1 MPSTPVGG
9 FKIVRM
15 TNFQVTKEELAAS
28 FAVGAALQQALLRHG
43 EWDNHSFKL
52 IVGAATVETLLSLFV
67 HVRFSEPPVDAFQH
81 ALCWTGAAIA
91 GIYVSMLLYR
101 AFFHRLRGFP
111 GPLPA
116 RLSTFYMTWLSG
128 RRGQV
133 YEDVR
138 ALHTKYGDYVRV
150 GPTEISIADPAA
162 FAAIHSAT
170 SQCERGPW
178 YEILN
183 PTVSLQMVRDRKEH
197 ARRRKAWDRAFS
209 SKALKDYEG
218 RVAGYTDELL
228 ETLDTKAKGKP
239 FNASKYFNYY
249 SFDIMGDLAFGR
261 SFNMMRDGIDHY
273 FFTTTHLNMT
283 LIGLFSRVVWL
294 FPIYK
299 AIPILNR
306 EYHRFQRFVRSTTK
320 RRIDNEPHVPDVFH
334 WILKDYNQTPNP
346 SWQETEDL
354 VGDASLIVVAGS
366 DTTAATLTCLFY
378 NFATHPEVYK
388 TLQKEV
394 DGFFA
399 AEVASSDFD
408 TGSLGKLRYLQ
419 ACIDESLRLFPPVM
433 SGLQRQTPPQGIH
446 IGERF
451 IPGNTIVQTPTYTM
465 CRDPRAFPRGDDFIP
480 ERWTTQPELV
490 RDAAVNVPF
499 SVGRFSCV
507 GKQLGLMEVRRVTAL
522 IAQKYDV
529 AMAPG
534 QTKEAFLGGLRDNFT
549 LATPALDLVFSQR
562 V

>member
-1 MPSTPVGG
+1 MESLN
-9 FKIVRM
+9 IVRM
-15 TNFQVTKEELAAS
+15 ANLQITTEQVAAA
-28 FAVGAALQQALLRHG
+28 FAVGAALQQAVLRHG
-43 EWDNHSFKL
+43 EWDSYSFRL
-52 IVGAATVETLLSLFV
+52 IVGAAALEALLSLFI
-67 HVRFSEPPVDAFQH
+67 HARLSEHPLSAVQH
-81 ALCWTGAAIA
+81 ALCCTLAAIA

-101 AFFHRLRGFP
+101 AFFHRLRAFP
-111 GPLPA
+111 GPFAA
-116 RLSTFYMTWLSG
+116 RLSTFYMTYLSA

-138 ALHTKYGDYVRV
+138 ALHRKYGDYVRV
-150 GPTEISIADPAA
+150 GPTEISIADPDA
-162 FAAIHSAT
+162 FNAIHSAT
-170 SQCERGPW
+170 SLCERGPW
-178 YEILN
+178 YNILN
-183 PTVSLQMVRDRKEH
+183 PTVSLQMVRDRKDH

-228 ETLDTKAKGKP
+228 EALDAKAKGKP

-273 FFTTTHLNMT
+273 FFTTTHLNMV
-283 LIGLFSRVVWL
+283 LIGIFSRVVWL

-299 AIPILNR
+299 AIPIMNR
-306 EYHRFQRFVRSTTK
+306 EYHRFQKFIRSTTK
-320 RRIDNEPHVPDVFH
+320 RRIDNEPRVPDVFH
-334 WILKDYNQTPNP
+334 WILKEYNQTPNP

-378 NFATHPEVYK
+378 HFATHPEVYK

-394 DGFFA
+394 DEFFT
-399 AEVASSDFD
+399 AEVANGDFD
-408 TGSLGKLRYLQ
+408 TGVLGRLRYLQ

-433 SGLQRQTPPQGIH
+433 SGLQRQTPPQGIQ

-451 IPGNTIVQTPTYTM
+451 IPGDTIVMTPTYTM
-465 CRDPRAFPRGDDFIP
+465 CRDPRAFPRGDEFIP

-490 RDAAVNVPF
+490 RDSTVNVPF

-507 GKQLGLMEVRRVTAL
+507 GKQLGLMEVRRVTVL
-522 IAQKYDV
+522 IARKFDV
-529 AMAPG
+529 ALAPG
-534 QTKEAFLGGLRDNFT
+534 QTKNAFLGGLRDNFT
-549 LATPALDLVFSQR
+549 LATPALNLVFSPR
-562 V
+562 S